1 MTQTRS
7 ARLRRSFAGAGL
19 ALALSAVATACPPVD
34 GGGGT
39 GSTTSTTAP
48 SGVETLNNVAFE
60 WTVSEEAN
68 TGAFNGQCN
77 FISAGKSDGSAADY
91 AATNG
96 DATVLKL
103 NAANAYVPISDYATR
118 CKDRNG
124 VTVTATGPY
133 RLGQKVRFT
142 GGDGTYNPANG
153 ATTVQWTGTFTINFY
168 GTLVPFWIVNPKLV
182 VNANGTGQITATLG
196 GYASDISDPN
206 NRELL
211 PDTANVVVANFS
223 GIANDDVETFTA
235 TPAYAG
241 VVYNSPNTPQNRVI
255 AGWGSWPV
263 SFASF
268 QEQTGLGAYWYT
280 SGSSADARKAPA
292 PFAFD
297 LNR

>member
-1 MTQTRS
+1 MTHTRT
-7 ARLRRSFAGAGL
+7 ARLRRRWAGAAL
-19 ALALSAVATACPPVD
+19 ALGLSAVATACPPVD

-39 GSTTSTTAP
+39 GTTTTTTAAP
-48 SGVETLNNVAFE
+48 GVETLHDVTFE
-60 WTVSEEAN
+60 WAVSEEAN

-77 FISAGKSDGSAADY
+77 FLSAGRSDGLAGTY

-103 NAANAYVPISDYATR
+103 NAAGVHVPVSDYATR

-124 VTVTATGPY
+124 VPVTATGSN

-142 GGDGTYNPANG
+142 GGDGTYNPSNG

-168 GTLVPFWIVNPKLV
+168 GTLVPFWIVDPKLV
-182 VNANGTGQITATLG
+182 INANGTGQITATLG
-196 GYASDISDPN
+196 GYSSDISDPD

-211 PDTANVVVANFS
+211 ADVPNVVVANFS
-223 GIANDDVETFTA
+223 GVANDDVETFTA
-235 TPAYAG
+235 TPVYAG

-255 AGWGSWPV
+255 PGWGSWPV
-263 SFASF
+263 SFAAF